1 MAIARARQ
9 IGISFAGGVAGAVL
23 FAYAIRRVGLDAIA
37 DGIVRVGRGL
47 VVIFALG
54 GLRFLVRAECWRLCM
69 RQNVRLTLPHA
80 FGAFLA
86 GDAVGN
92 ITPLGP
98 IASEPTKV
106 LLTRRHLATRAS
118 VASLALESVLY
129 MASALAMLL
138 FGFVL
143 MLATVPVPGPVR
155 WLAVGAVPAIIG
167 AVAAG
172 RILMRRFPGLR
183 AAITDVIEHPRAAL
197 RIVALELL
205 FHALAVTEIYLT
217 LWWLLG
223 KGSPT
228 IVQAVVFETFDRLVT
243 IGFRFVP
250 FRLGI
255 DEATSGAVA
264 PMLAVSPAAGV
275 ALAVVRK
282 VRMLFWSGIGLALVA
297 SHRASRS
304 AS

>member
-1 MAIARARQ
+1 MAIVKARQ
-9 IGISFAGGVAGAVL
+9 IAITLAGGLVGGVL
-23 FAYAIRRVGLDAIA
+23 FVYAVRRVGLDAIA

-69 RQNVRLTLPHA
+69 PRHVRLTLPHA
-80 FGAFLA
+80 FSAFLA

-92 ITPLGP
+92 VTPLGP

-118 VASLALESVLY
+118 VASLALESMLY
-129 MASALAMLL
+129 TASVLAMLL

-143 MLATVPVPGPVR
+143 MLATVPVPAPVR
-155 WLAVGAVPAIIG
+155 WLAVGTVAAIIG
-167 AVAAG
+167 ATAAG
-172 RILMRRFPGLR
+172 RILIRRFPDLR
-183 AAITDVIEHPRAAL
+183 AAMTEAIEHPRAAL
-197 RIVALELL
+197 RIVALEFL

-223 KGSPT
+223 EGSPT

-243 IGFRFVP
+243 IAFRFVP

-282 VRMLFWSGIGLALVA
+282 VRMLFWSGIGLVLVA
-297 SHRASRS
+297 SHRAR
-304 AS
+304 